1 MQRYLQAFDT
11 LLKSGA
17 TPEAAHIE
25 LESMN
30 REIATAPTATDLM
43 DELLRVHEYERQRL
57 GQELH
62 DTAGQLVVALQFSVA
77 NLKRVHEASLREE
90 LFEEIQDTVRRID
103 QELRSLA
110 FLHYPA
116 ELDDRR
122 LDTAV
127 QSLASGFGRRT
138 GVHTSFKSAG
148 DTAKVDESVAFA
160 ILRIAQEALVNVHRH
175 SHANAVQIVLERS
188 VEEIQLTVSDNGV
201 GLPKV
206 DRAQQTT
213 GVGLQGM
220 RHRVE
225 TLGGRFFVR
234 NLKQGTRV
242 TAIIPDKKPK
252 RKARYA

>member
-17 TPEAAHIE
+17 IPESTHID

-30 REIATAPTATDLM
+30 REPIPTPTAGDLM

-77 NLKRVHEASLREE
+77 NLKRVHEDSLRDE

-110 FLHYPA
+110 FLRYPA
-116 ELDDRR
+116 ELGDRS
-122 LDTAV
+122 LDKAV
-127 QSLASGFGRRT
+127 HSLASGFGRRT
-138 GVHTSFKSAG
+138 GVHTSFKSSG
-148 DTAKVDESVAFA
+148 DVSEVDPAVAIAF
-160 ILRIAQEALVNVHRH
+160 LRIAQEALVNVHRH
-175 SHANAVQIVLERS
+175 SHATAVQIVLERS
-188 VEEIQLTVSDNGV
+188 VGEIQLTVSDNGI
-201 GLPKV
+201 GLPKI
-206 DRAQQTT
+206 DRANETP

-225 TLGGRFFVR
+225 TLRGRFFVR

-242 TAIIPDKKPK
+242 TAIIPDNKSKPK
-252 RKARYA
+252 TR